1 MTDTYDTDTYNYEHF
16 DAYVRD
22 GAERAEFAAFADHLH
37 VGGAAPDAVLTRLD
51 DGEQVTLSPSW
62 SGSYA
67 VLEFGSF
74 T

>member
-1 MTDTYDTDTYNYEHF
+1 MTDTYNYEHF

-22 GAERAEFAAFADHLH
+22 GAEQDEFAAFAHHLH
-37 VGGAAPDAVLTRLD
+37 VGQAAPDATLTRLD
-51 DGEQVTLSPSW
+51 GGEPVTLSSLW
-62 SGSYA
+62 ASSYA